1 MVRMALLAGVVL
13 ATAVTSTASWAHG
26 YTYRPYWGGYYGPR
40 VGVTFGS
47 PWYWGATWSPWYWG
61 GPWGGYAYP
70 YAYGYPAWRYPPI
83 EYFDTPGPYVERA
96 AGGSWYY
103 CSDPPGYFPHV
114 SLCRRPW
121 IAVAPFAVQGGAAKP
136 QALR

>member
-1 MVRMALLAGVVL
+1 MRGTETHQFLAAYVLPVRLP
-13 ATAVTSTASWAHG
+13 SD
-26 YTYRPYWGGYYGPR
+26 
-40 VGVTFGS
+40 
-47 PWYWGATWSPWYWG
+47 
-61 GPWGGYAYP
+61 
-70 YAYGYPAWRYPPI
+70 PI